1 VIPLLGGIESRSLSL
16 KEFSILHKDF
26 LSQIFAQ
33 LEQMTTQTK
42 PNLQNKNRNTLLFS
56 ILTLSLVLLLL
67 LNISLGSVSIPI
79 KDVFNSLTGGNS
91 SKETWDYII
100 VNYRLPK
107 AIAAILVGMGLS
119 ISGLLMQTLFR
130 NPLAGPY
137 VLGLSS
143 GASLGVAIV
152 IMGAGFLPPF
162 LASIM
167 LSSYGIV
174 LASSLGS
181 FLVLLAVLAVSQR
194 LRDTM
199 AILIVGLM
207 FGSLTSAIVG
217 TLTYFSTAEQLQ
229 KFTFWSLG
237 NLGNLSW
244 SSIVILSICV
254 AIGLLLSLLSIKPLN
269 TLLLGENYA
278 RSLGM
283 NYEKTRLIIIFATS
297 ILAGSITAY
306 AGPIA
311 FIGLAVPHIAKL
323 VFQTSN
329 HVVLFWSTLLFGA
342 IIMLICDS
350 ISQLPGSD
358 ITLPINAVTSI
369 FGAPIVIWLLI
380 RKRKMMN

>member
-1 VIPLLGGIESRSLSL
+1 ML
-16 KEFSILHKDF
+16 F
-26 LSQIFAQ
+26 LFI
-33 LEQMTTQTK
+33 
-42 PNLQNKNRNTLLFS
+42 
-56 ILTLSLVLLLL
+56 

-79 KDVFNSLTGGNS
+79 KEVFNSLTGQS
-91 SKETWDYII
+91 ASKETWEYII
-100 VNYRLPK
+100 LNYRLPK

-143 GASLGVAIV
+143 GASLGVAMV
-152 IMGAGFLPPF
+152 ILGATFLPTF
-162 LASIM
+162 LATIL
-167 LSSYGIV
+167 LSSYGII

-181 FLVLLAVLAVSQR
+181 FLVLLAVLAVSHR

-244 SSIVILSICV
+244 TSISILSICV
-254 AIGLLLSLLSIKPLN
+254 AIGLLLSLFSIKPLN
-269 TLLLGENYA
+269 SLLLGENYA
-278 RSLGM
+278 KSLGL
-283 NYEKTRLIIIFATS
+283 NYKKSRLIIIFATS
-297 ILAGSITAY
+297 ILAGSITAF

-329 HVVLFWSTLLFGA
+329 HTILFWSTMLFGA

-350 ISQLPGSD
+350 ISQMPGSD
-358 ITLPINAVTSI
+358 LTLPINAVTSI

-380 RKRKMMN
+380 RKRKMMG

>member
-1 VIPLLGGIESRSLSL
+1 M
-16 KEFSILHKDF
+16 F
-26 LSQIFAQ
+26 Q
-33 LEQMTTQTK
+33 
-42 PNLQNKNRNTLLFS
+42 NRNTLLFTL
-56 ILTLSLVLLLL
+56 LTLALLLTLL

-91 SKETWDYII
+91 NKETWDYII
-100 VNYRLPK
+100 INYRLPK
-107 AIAAILVGMGLS
+107 AIAAILAGMGLS

-130 NPLAGPY
+130 NPLAGPD

-143 GASLGVAIV
+143 GASLGVATIV
-152 IMGAGFLPPF
+152 LGAAFLPMG
-162 LASIM
+162 LSSIL

-181 FLVLLAVLAVSQR
+181 FLVLLMVLAVSQR

-244 SSIVILSICV
+244 SSIVILSICIV
-254 AIGLLLSLLSIKPLN
+254 LGLFLSLLNIKPLN
-269 TLLLGENYA
+269 ALLLGENYA

-283 NYEKTRLIIIFATS
+283 NYKRTRLIIILATS
-297 ILAGSITAY
+297 ILTGSITAF

-329 HVVLFWSTLLFGA
+329 HTILFWSTLLFGG
-342 IIMLICDS
+342 IIMLVCDS
-350 ISQLPGSD
+350 ISQFPGSD
-358 ITLPINAVTSI
+358 LTLPINAVTSL
-369 FGAPIVIWLLI
+369 FGAPIVIWLII

>member
-1 VIPLLGGIESRSLSL
+1 MNP
-16 KEFSILHKDF
+16 
-26 LSQIFAQ
+26 
-33 LEQMTTQTK
+33 T
-42 PNLQNKNRNTLLFS
+42 NRNTILF
-56 ILTLSLVLLLL
+56 TSLIIGLIFLLL

-79 KDVFNSLTGGNS
+79 KEVFKSIIGENT
-91 SKETWDYII
+91 SKATWQYII
-100 VNYRLPK
+100 VDFRLPK

-130 NPLAGPY
+130 NPLAGPD

-143 GASLGVAIV
+143 GASLGVATV
-152 IMGAGFLPPF
+152 VLGAGFLPSF
-162 LASIM
+162 LVPYL
-167 LSSYGIV
+167 LSSYGII

-181 FLVLLAVLAVSQR
+181 FLVLLAVLSVSQK

-207 FGSLTSAIVG
+207 FGSLTFSIVG

-237 NLGNLSW
+237 NLGNLTW
-244 SSIVILSICV
+244 ESILILSLCV
-254 AIGLLLSLLSIKPLN
+254 AIGLLLSLISVKPLN
-269 TLLLGENYA
+269 ALLLGENYA
-278 RSLGM
+278 RSLGL
-283 NYEKTRLIIIFATS
+283 NYKRTRFIIIVATS
-297 ILAGSITAY
+297 ILTGSITSF

-329 HVVLFWSTLLFGA
+329 HTILFWSTLLFGA

-358 ITLPINAVTSI
+358 LTLPINAVTSF

-380 RKRKMMN
+380 RKRKMIG

>member
-1 VIPLLGGIESRSLSL
+1 
-16 KEFSILHKDF
+16 
-26 LSQIFAQ
+26 
-33 LEQMTTQTK
+33 M
-42 PNLQNKNRNTLLFS
+42 
-56 ILTLSLVLLLL
+56 LVLFLI
-67 LNISLGSVSIPI
+67 NISLGSVSIPI
-79 KDVFNSLTGGNS
+79 KDVFNSLTTGNC
-91 SKETWDYII
+91 SKETWQYII
-100 VNYRLPK
+100 LNYRLPK

-119 ISGLLMQTLFR
+119 ISGLLMQTLFK

-152 IMGAGFLPPF
+152 ILGASFLPTF
-162 LASIM
+162 LSSVLI
-167 LSSYGIV
+167 SSYGII

-181 FLVLLAVLAVSQR
+181 FLVLLSVLAVSQQ

-207 FGSLTSAIVG
+207 FGSLTNAIVG

-244 SSIVILSICV
+244 SSIAVLSICI
-254 AIGLLLSLLSIKPLN
+254 AIGLLLSVFSIKPLN
-269 TLLLGENYA
+269 ALLLGENYA
-278 RSLGM
+278 KSLGL
-283 NYEKTRLIIIFATS
+283 NYNKARLIIIFATS
-297 ILAGSITAY
+297 ILAGSITAF

-329 HVVLFWSTLLFGA
+329 HTILFWSTMLFGA

-358 ITLPINAVTSI
+358 FTLPINAVTSI

-380 RKRKMMN
+380 RKRKMIG

>member
-1 VIPLLGGIESRSLSL
+1 
-16 KEFSILHKDF
+16 
-26 LSQIFAQ
+26 
-33 LEQMTTQTK
+33 M
-42 PNLQNKNRNTLLFS
+42 
-56 ILTLSLVLLLL
+56 L

-79 KDVFNSLTGGNS
+79 KDVLKNLIGENS

-100 VNYRLPK
+100 INYRLPK
-107 AIAAILVGMGLS
+107 AITAIVVGIGLS
-119 ISGLLMQTLFR
+119 VSGLLMQTLFR
-130 NPLAGPY
+130 NPLAGPD

-143 GASLGVAIV
+143 GASLGVATIV
-152 IMGAGFLPPF
+152 MGATFLPMG
-162 LASIM
+162 LSAVL
-167 LSSYGIV
+167 LSSFGII

-181 FLVLLAVLAVSQR
+181 FLVLLAVLSVSQR

-207 FGSLTSAIVG
+207 FASLTSAIVG

-229 KFTFWSLG
+229 KFTFWSMG

-244 SSIVILSICV
+244 SSIVILSVCV
-254 AIGLLLSLLSIKPLN
+254 VIGLLLSLVSIKPLN
-269 TLLLGENYA
+269 ALLLGENYA
-278 RSLGM
+278 RSLGI
-283 NYEKTRLIIIFATS
+283 NYKRTRLIIILATS

-323 VFQTSN
+323 IFQTSN
-329 HVVLFWSTLLFGA
+329 HTILFWSTLLFGA

-358 ITLPINAVTSI
+358 LTLPINAVTSI

>member
-1 VIPLLGGIESRSLSL
+1 MVAL
-16 KEFSILHKDF
+16 F
-26 LSQIFAQ
+26 LI
-33 LEQMTTQTK
+33 
-42 PNLQNKNRNTLLFS
+42 
-56 ILTLSLVLLLL
+56 
-67 LNISLGSVSIPI
+67 NISLGSVSIPV
-79 KDVFNSLTGGNS
+79 KEVFNSLTGGVS
-91 SKETWDYII
+91 SKETWEYII
-100 VNYRLPK
+100 INYRLPK
-107 AIAAILVGMGLS
+107 AIAAILTGMGLA

-143 GASLGVAIV
+143 GASLGVAMV
-152 IMGAGFLPPF
+152 ILGAAFLPSF
-162 LASIM
+162 LSTFL

-174 LASSLGS
+174 IASSLGS
-181 FLVLLAVLAVSQR
+181 FLVLLAVLVVSQQ

-207 FGSLTSAIVG
+207 FGSLTSSIVG

-229 KFTFWSLG
+229 KFTFWSMG

-244 SSIVILSICV
+244 TSISILSICV
-254 AIGLLLSLLSIKPLN
+254 SIGLLLSLFSIKPLN
-269 TLLLGENYA
+269 ALLLGENYA
-278 RSLGM
+278 KSLGL
-283 NYEKTRLIIIFATS
+283 NYNKARLIIIFATS
-297 ILAGSITAY
+297 ILAGSITAF

-311 FIGLAVPHIAKL
+311 FVGLAVPHIAKL

-329 HVVLFWSTLLFGA
+329 HTILFWSTLLFGA
-342 IIMLICDS
+342 SIMLICDS

-380 RKRKMMN
+380 RKRKMIG

>member
-1 VIPLLGGIESRSLSL
+1 
-16 KEFSILHKDF
+16 
-26 LSQIFAQ
+26 
-33 LEQMTTQTK
+33 M
-42 PNLQNKNRNTLLFS
+42 QNKNRNTLLFS
-56 ILTLSLVLLLL
+56 ILTLSLVFLLL

-91 SKETWDYII
+91 SKETWNYII

-143 GASLGVAIV
+143 GASLGVAMV

-283 NYEKTRLIIIFATS
+283 NYERTRLIIIFATS

-350 ISQLPGSD
+350 ISQLPGTD